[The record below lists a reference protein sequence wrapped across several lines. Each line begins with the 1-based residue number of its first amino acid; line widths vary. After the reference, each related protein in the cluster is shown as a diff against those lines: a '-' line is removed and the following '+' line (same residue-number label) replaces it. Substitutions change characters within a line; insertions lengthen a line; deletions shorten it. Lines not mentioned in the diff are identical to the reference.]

1 MIIEVPAEVK
11 QEVLVNVHIDDVIV
25 QINKMKIEVRFNY
38 IAKMMNE
45 IYTKDLANMTPEQ
58 KTIVTGYLQRQ
69 LDRFSKT
76 VK

>member
-11 QEVLVNVHIDDVIV
+11 QEVLVNVHIDDVIG

-45 IYTKDLANMTPEQ
+45 IYTKDLASMTPEQ
-58 KTIVTGYLQRQ
+58 KTIVTGY
-69 LDRFSKT
+69 
-76 VK
+76 